1 MNDNT
6 PKTDVKKCCGCLNC
20 PQCHFFTPQNFS
32 KEVIQETAI
41 RFVEL
46 AWLENANVLQDC
58 GLWLTFGVLVVVM
71 HLNDFYYSSVQPA
84 PPPAPWGTTY

>member
-1 MNDNT
+1 M
-6 PKTDVKKCCGCLNC
+6 NC
-20 PQCHFFTPQNFS
+20 PQCHFFTPQNFC

-46 AWLENANVLQDC
+46 ARLENENVLQDC
-58 GLWLTFGVLVVVM
+58 GLWLTFGMLVVVK
-71 HLNDFYYSSVQPA
+71 HLYFYYSSVQPA